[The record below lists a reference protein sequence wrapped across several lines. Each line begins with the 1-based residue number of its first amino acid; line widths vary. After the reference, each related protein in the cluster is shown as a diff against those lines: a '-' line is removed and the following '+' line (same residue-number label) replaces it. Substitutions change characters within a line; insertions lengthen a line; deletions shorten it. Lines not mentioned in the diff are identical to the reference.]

1 VRVTVVSPDE
11 LGDAERAA
19 WALLQDQV
27 PSSANPCLSST
38 FAGIV
43 GRHRPDARVAIVE
56 EAGRTVAFLPFEAG
70 ARGIATPIG
79 IGLSGAEGFVGAHAA
94 IDAREVVRAAG
105 LRGWRF
111 RHVSVEQSVLT
122 PHAYAG
128 ALEQVNTIDLT
139 NGYDAY
145 VAALSKSETR
155 ALARRRR
162 GLERDVGP
170 VRLVWRSTD
179 TRHLE
184 TLLDWKSEQFDSA
197 RRLFSDGGSRR
208 ILYDLLETDEADCAG
223 LLSLLVAGDRIAAIQ
238 LAVAGPRGLSW
249 FTTGYSHE
257 LARYSPGTLMARCI
271 AEEAPR
277 RGVTFIDMGWG
288 DVASKRSLSN
298 SSYLT
303 CGGAVWANR
312 LESAARSLYRRTVL
326 RGRPDAS
333 GDEQI
338 VAASVGIA

>member
-1 VRVTVVSPDE
+1 LRVIVVSPDE

-19 WALLQDQV
+19 WALLQGQV
-27 PSSANPCLSST
+27 PSSASPFLSST

-56 EAGRTVAFLPFEAG
+56 EAARTVAFLPFEPG
-70 ARGIATPIG
+70 AKGIAVPIG
-79 IGLSGAEGFVGAHAA
+79 GDLTGAEGFVGAHAA

-111 RHVSVEQSVLT
+111 RHASVDQSVLT
-122 PHAYAG
+122 PYAYAG
-128 ALEQVNTIDLT
+128 TLAQVRTIDLT

-155 ALARRRR
+155 ALTRRRR
-162 GLERDVGP
+162 ALERDVGP

-184 TLLDWKSEQFDSA
+184 TLLDWKSKQFESA

-208 ILYDLLETDEADCAG
+208 ILYDLLETDEADCTG
-223 LLSLLVAGDRIAAIQ
+223 LLSLLIAGDHVAAIQ
-238 LAVAGPRGLSW
+238 LAVVGPRGLSW
-249 FTTGYSHE
+249 IATGYSHE
-257 LARYSPGTLMARCI
+257 LARYSPGTLMARHI

-277 RGVTFIDMGWG
+277 HGVTLIDIGWG
-288 DVASKRSLSN
+288 DDAYKRSLSN
-298 SSYLT
+298 GSYPIF
-303 CGGAVWANR
+303 GGTIWANR
-312 LESAARSLYRRTVL
+312 LESGARALYRQAVL
-326 RGRPDAS
+326 RAGYGETSGGRTGRDS
-333 GDEQI
+333 R
-338 VAASVGIA
+338 